1 MHSPLASVFGLF
13 GAGLLTFASPSIL
26 PIVPVYLSLLAG
38 ASVDALKKGERR
50 GRLVASAI
58 AFCAGLSVVFVALGL
73 GATAAGR
80 LLVEHRTLMLRVG
93 GIAVMLFGLR
103 AIGLLRLRFLDGDV
117 RPALARVQTGGL
129 LRAFV
134 FGAAFAFGWSPCI
147 GPVLASV
154 LTYTASAT
162 SHPWV
167 GGAYLGVYA
176 LGLSLPLIV
185 VAAMAP
191 LALRWL
197 ARARGAIPRLE
208 KVTGVAMIA
217 AGLFLLTGARL
228 AWFDGFDGVDGDAGV
243 VATTAP
249 VATASGDPSAAPC
262 DGAPST
268 GATTACKIAAVP
280 VGTVAGELPRGP
292 VMVEFVSPTCSVCR
306 RMQPVIT
313 EAERHCRGEGA
324 RVLRVDTTT
333 TEGAALA
340 AKLHVVGTPTFVFLD
355 REGGEIGRLIGEQ
368 PLAEIRQSLE
378 MTFGQICAAANPGA
392 PSSSG

>member
-1 MHSPLASVFGLF
+1 MHAPLLSVLGLF
-13 GAGLLTFASPSIL
+13 GAGLLTFASPCIL

-38 ASVDALKKGERR
+38 ASVDALKEGKQR
-50 GRLVASAI
+50 GKLVASAI
-58 AFCAGLSVVFVALGL
+58 AFCLGLSAVFVALGL

-80 LLVEHRTLMLRVG
+80 LLVEHRTLMLRASCA
-93 GIAVMLFGLR
+93 AVVLFGLR
-103 AIGLLRLRFLDGDV
+103 SLGLLRIGWLDRDA
-117 RPALARVQTGGL
+117 RPALERVRTGGV

-162 SHPWV
+162 SRAWV
-167 GGAYLGVYA
+167 GGAYLGIYA
-176 LGLSLPLIV
+176 AGLSVPLVI
-185 VAAMAP
+185 VAALAP

-197 ARARGAIPRLE
+197 AGMRGAVPRLE
-208 KVTGVAMIA
+208 KVTGAAMLL
-217 AGLFLLTGARL
+217 AGVFLLTGARIP
-228 AWFDGFDGVDGDAGV
+228 FTGEGDAIV
-243 VATTAP
+243 VDATGTATAP
-249 VATASGDPSAAPC
+249 SSTTNAAPC
-262 DGAPST
+262 EGSPST
-268 GATTACKIAAVP
+268 GATTACAIGAVP
-280 VGTVAGELPRGP
+280 VDGVAGELPKGP
-292 VMVEFVSPTCSVCR
+292 VMVELVSPTCSVCK
-306 RMQPVIT
+306 RMQPVIA

-333 TEGAALA
+333 AQGAALA

-355 REGGEIGRLIGEQ
+355 RDGTEIGRLIGEQ

-378 MTFGQICAAANPGA
+378 MTFGQICAAAGASA

>member
-1 MHSPLASVFGLF
+1 MHSSLVSIFGLF
-13 GAGLLTFASPSIL
+13 GAGLLTFASPCIL

-38 ASVDALKKGERR
+38 ESVDAVKQGLGRR
-50 GRLVASAI
+50 KLVASAI
-58 AFCAGLSVVFVALGL
+58 AFCAGLTAVFIALGL

-93 GIAVMLFGLR
+93 GIAIVVFGLR
-103 AIGLLRLRFLDGDV
+103 AVGLLRLSFLDADV
-117 RPALARVQTGGL
+117 RPGLERARTGGV

-162 SHPWV
+162 SRPWV

-176 LGLSLPLIV
+176 AGLSLPLIV
-185 VAAMAP
+185 VAALAP
-191 LALRWL
+191 LALRFL
-197 ARARGAIPRLE
+197 VRARAAIPRLE
-208 KVTGVAMIA
+208 KVTGVAMIL
-217 AGLFLLTGARL
+217 AGIFLLTGARMP
-228 AWFDGFDGVDGDAGV
+228 FGDTEAS
-243 VATTAP
+243 VAETSTVRAP
-249 VATASGDPSAAPC
+249 TDQIPSAAPC
-262 DGAPST
+262 EGSPST
-268 GATTACKIAAVP
+268 GATTACAIAPVP
-280 VGTVAGELPRGP
+280 IEGVAGELPRGP

-306 RMQPVIT
+306 RMQPVIAD
-313 EAERHCRGEGA
+313 AERHCRGEGA

-333 TEGAALA
+333 AQGASLA
-340 AKLHVVGTPTFVFLD
+340 SKLHVVGTPTFVFLD
-355 REGGEIGRLIGEQ
+355 RDGHEIGRLIGEQ

-378 MTFGQICAAANPGA
+378 MTFGQICAAAGATA